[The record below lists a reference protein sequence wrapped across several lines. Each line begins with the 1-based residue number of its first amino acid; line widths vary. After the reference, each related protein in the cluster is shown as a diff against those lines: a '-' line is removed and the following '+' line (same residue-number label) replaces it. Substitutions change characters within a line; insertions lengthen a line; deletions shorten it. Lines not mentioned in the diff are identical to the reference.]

1 MTEHVYTHT
10 HTHTQSIMT
19 GILIKRKIWMQRYAE
34 KEDEWKTWEEHHM
47 KMKAETEVMP
57 LPGKESQRREGR
69 ASCLPLHQ
77 HFNRGLLEFLF
88 IVSRIVSNNVVV

>member
-1 MTEHVYTHT
+1 
-10 HTHTQSIMT
+10 
-19 GILIKRKIWMQRYAE
+19 MQRYAE

-88 IVSRIVSNNVVV
+88 IVSRIVSNNVVFYATQFVVLCFGSPRNLI